1 MAFAMPGAAQ
11 AAKRSVFMGV
21 PPASQKAIEKT
32 ASDVNAFFPSSVRIH
47 TGDVVSFAPVGF
59 HTVDLP
65 ASGGPLPLISP
76 TGKKISG
83 LLDAA
88 EAPFWFDGRAEPG
101 FDKRLLASNF
111 GKSLVKGSTRIES
124 GLPLADKPKPMTVR
138 FNKAGRYTFFCDI
151 HPGMKGTVRVVG
163 KRSPIPS
170 SKSDAARVRAQVA
183 KALAIAKALPKTTK
197 PPANTVSVGAE
208 GKGGVSF
215 FGMLPDKL
223 TVPAGTTV
231 KFAMASGSSDVHTA
245 TFGPGDPDSKT
256 SYLGGIAASLQG
268 AVFDGRAVYP
278 SERPGSPLA
287 GLSPELHGNGF
298 WSSGLMD
305 AVAASPIP
313 PSGSVT
319 FTTPGTYPFV
329 CLIHTFMKG
338 TITVQ

>member
-21 PPASQKAIEKT
+21 PPASQKAVENT
-32 ASDVNAFFPSSVRIH
+32 GSDVNAFFPGSVRIH
-47 TGDVVSFAPVGF
+47 AGDVVSFVPVGF

-65 ASGGPLPLISP
+65 ASGGPLPLVSP

-88 EAPFWFDGRAEPG
+88 GAPFWFNGGAEAG
-101 FDKRLLASNF
+101 FDKRLLTSSF
-111 GKSLVKGSTRIES
+111 GKTLVKSPARIES
-124 GLPLADKPKPMTVR
+124 GLPFADKPKPMNVR

-170 SKSDAARVRAQVA
+170 ATSDATRVKAQVA
-183 KALAIAKALPKTTK
+183 KALAIAKALPKITK
-197 PPANTVSVGAE
+197 PPANTISVGAE
-208 GKGGVSF
+208 GRGGVSLF
-215 FGMLPDKL
+215 AMLPDKL

-231 KFAMASGSSDVHTA
+231 TFAMANGSSDVHTA
-245 TFGPGDPDSKT
+245 TFGPGDPDKKT

-268 AVFDGRAVYP
+268 TVFDGRAVYP
-278 SERPGSPLA
+278 SEQPGSPPA
-287 GLSPELHGNGF
+287 GLSPALHGNGF
-298 WSSGLMD
+298 WTSGIMD
-305 AVAASPIP
+305 ASAASPIP

-338 TITVQ
+338 TVTVQ